1 MRLLLK
7 PWFAV
12 VVLLA
17 AVAIWA
23 FTIGPWGPAHGD
35 RTAVVLHL
43 ALHGSTNERRTAT
56 SAVFRL
62 SGSPA
67 ILRISAAPAPE
78 ASPTTVSLIAD
89 VGWDVVPMPSRMGAS
104 LSGDEG
110 LMSPALTTRG
120 IAITNE
126 AGRSP
131 RGSFRMRISALS
143 DVPATIT
150 ATVSE
155 PGGRGY
161 LFGVPVLWIIIAAGV
176 AYIGLT
182 VVLLRRQYP
191 PNPPFA
197 RLRHEFE

>member
-35 RTAVVLHL
+35 RTAVVLRL
-43 ALHGSTNERRTAT
+43 ALHGNTYKRRTAT
-56 SAVFRL
+56 SAMFRL
-62 SGSPA
+62 GGSPA
-67 ILRISAAPAPE
+67 ILTISAAPAPE
-78 ASPTTVSLIAD
+78 ASPTSVSLIAD
-89 VGWDVVPMPSRMGAS
+89 VGWDVVAMPPREEAS

-110 LMSPALTTRG
+110 LMSPALTTGG
-120 IAITNE
+120 IAIANE

-143 DVPATIT
+143 DIPATIT
-150 ATVSE
+150 ATISE
-155 PGGRGY
+155 PGGNGY

-191 PNPPFA
+191 PNPPLA
-197 RLRHEFE
+197 RLRHEYE